1 MNPIEDTAQ
10 GPRVLLVDDSA
21 ANLLTLEA
29 VLRSLEVPTV
39 ALRSGKEA
47 LACVELQSFAVAVV
61 DVQMPDMDGFE
72 LTKRL
77 RLSKHGR
84 ELPVLLV
91 TAIHRDEAF
100 ERKGYACGAADYI
113 TKPYDPE
120 IIRARVKAFIDLY
133 RQREAVRRGQVALRT
148 QERDEAVRRL
158 VAFERIATAV
168 LETNNVEELLGE
180 LLAAFIDAADA
191 ADSATILLRDG
202 DWLRVAASVGADG
215 TIDSEGVR
223 IGRGFAGLIAA
234 QRSPFEINEEELRK
248 IVQAPPW
255 SLGAVRAMF
264 GVPLLHEG
272 RVVGVAYIGSTRAH
286 NFTQP
291 ERRLFLAAAERASLA
306 VVKQLELSMLTEVLE
321 EAPAYIAIVD
331 ASTNEYK
338 FVNSAMRA
346 LFGADLVGVSVSD
359 RGFGPEALLAVERAM
374 LKGETVELAELR
386 VAPPNGPALSDCPR
400 FVRFTAQPLRNIS
413 GLVDRILMFVVDI
426 TAQVEGRRAI
436 EQEQRLRAQIL
447 ERERAARRAAEL
459 VSTAKDEF
467 LTTVSHELRTPLNA
481 ILGWASIARTQAGT
495 DKERALAVIERNARA
510 QARIV
515 EDVLDFS
522 RMSRGKMRLALGNIE
537 LSKIVESVL
546 ETVRP
551 AADAKNIKIDVSLRD
566 VASMVGDA
574 ERLQQVVW
582 NLFTNA
588 VKFSNIGGRV
598 ELSAASC
605 DRTTT
610 LSVSDFGQGIEP
622 TFLPHVFEPFRQA
635 NGSTTRRHGGLGLGL
650 AIVRQIV
657 HAHGGTIEARSE
669 GLGTGATFFIE
680 LPTHAIQS
688 LPFDSSPNIETSH
701 KQNDAKS
708 IRVEGICVLVIDDD
722 EDSRAFMEQA
732 LSSRGARVISV
743 NSATDALREMERS
756 LPDVIV
762 SDIAMPDI
770 DGYEFVKRVRSFPAE
785 RGGLTPALA
794 ITAHTGKEVQERA
807 IASGFQRHAS
817 KPVDVDT
824 FIVAV
829 AELSRSV
836 AIQNQ

>member
-1 MNPIEDTAQ
+1 MNTFEELAQ

-21 ANLLTLEA
+21 ANLMALEA
-29 VLRSLEVPTV
+29 VLASLDVPTV

-47 LACVELQSFAVAVV
+47 LACVDLHSFAVAVV

-77 RLSKHGR
+77 RLTKHGR

-100 ERKGYACGAADYI
+100 ERKGYASGAADYI
-113 TKPYDPE
+113 MKPYDPE

-133 RQREAVRRGQVALRT
+133 RQRDAVRRGQVALRT
-148 QERDEAVRRL
+148 QERDEAMRRL

-168 LETNNVEELLGE
+168 LETNNVEALLVE
-180 LLAAFIDAADA
+180 LLAAFIDAANV

-202 DWLRVAASVGADG
+202 DWLRVAASVGADD
-215 TIDSEGVR
+215 TIDSDGVP

-234 QRSPFEINEEELRK
+234 QRTPFEINDEGISK
-248 IVQAPPW
+248 IVQVPPH
-255 SLGAVRAMF
+255 SQCAIRAMF

-272 RVVGVAYIGSTRAH
+272 QVLGVAYIGTTRARS
-286 NFTQP
+286 FTQP

-321 EAPAYIAIVD
+321 EAPAYIAIVN
-331 ASTNEYK
+331 ASTDEYK
-338 FVNSAMRA
+338 FVNSAMRT
-346 LFGADLVGVSVSD
+346 LFGANLAGARAAD
-359 RGFGPEALLAVERAM
+359 RGFGTEALLAVESARNT
-374 LKGETVELAELR
+374 GETVELAELR
-386 VAPPNGPALSDCPR
+386 IAPPNGASSAGCPR
-400 FVRFTAQPLRNIS
+400 YVRFTAQPLRNFS
-413 GLVDRILMFVVDI
+413 GLVDRILMFAIDI
-426 TAQVEGRRAI
+426 TPQVEGRTAI
-436 EQEQRLRAQIL
+436 EQEQHLRARLL
-447 ERERAARRAAEL
+447 ERERSARRAAEL
-459 VSTAKDEF
+459 VNTAKDEF

-481 ILGWASIARTQAGT
+481 ILGWASIARSQPDA

-522 RMSRGKMRLALGNIE
+522 RMSKGKMRLALGNIE
-537 LSKIVESVL
+537 LPKIVESVL

-551 AADAKNIKIDVSLRD
+551 AADAKSVKIDVNSRD
-566 VASMVGDA
+566 VAPMVGDA

-582 NLFTNA
+582 NLLTNA
-588 VKFSNIGGRV
+588 IKFSNAGGRV
-598 ELSAASC
+598 QLSAQS
-605 DRTTT
+605 RNGITTV
-610 LSVSDFGQGIEP
+610 SVSDCGRGIEP
-622 TFLPHVFEPFRQA
+622 DFLPHVFEPFRQA

-680 LPTHAIQS
+680 LPTHAIPSS
-688 LPFDSSPNIETSH
+688 LLDSSPNIGTSRKH
-701 KQNDAKS
+701 DDAS
-708 IRVEGICVLVIDDD
+708 SVRVDGIQVLVIDDD
-722 EDSRAFMEQA
+722 DDSREFMAQA

-743 NSATDALREMERS
+743 NSADHALLEMERS

-762 SDIAMPDI
+762 SDIAMPEV
-770 DGYEFVKRVRSFPAE
+770 DGYEFVQRVRSLPAE

-807 IASGFQRHAS
+807 LESGFQRHTS
-817 KPVDVDT
+817 KPVDIDT

-836 AIQNQ
+836 DI